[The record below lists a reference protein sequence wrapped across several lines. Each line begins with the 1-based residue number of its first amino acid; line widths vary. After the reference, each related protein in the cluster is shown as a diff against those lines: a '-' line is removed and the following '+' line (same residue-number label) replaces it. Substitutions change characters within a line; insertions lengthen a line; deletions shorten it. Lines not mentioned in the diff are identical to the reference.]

1 MLLDTLGATLFGNML
16 AGKGVVRAGYV
27 NKEVKGMLRVGY
39 GSKKNFFYL
48 IL

>member
-1 MLLDTLGATLFGNML
+1 MLLDILGATLFRNML